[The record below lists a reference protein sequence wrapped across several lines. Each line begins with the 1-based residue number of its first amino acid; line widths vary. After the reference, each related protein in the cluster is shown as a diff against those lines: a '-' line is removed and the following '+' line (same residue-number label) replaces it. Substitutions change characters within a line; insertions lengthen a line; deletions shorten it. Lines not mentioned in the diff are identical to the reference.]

1 MDFVRYIIDFV
12 VSLFSRKSNIK
23 NEIKKDNIIKG
34 TKGYLEQEEEAQR
47 TEEKISEVHSSD
59 IKKETQTINFG

>member
-1 MDFVRYIIDFV
+1 MDFIRYIIDFV
-12 VSLFSRKSNIK
+12 SSIFSRKRDLK